1 VPLRSR
7 YAGQRTILAVK
18 RSVRSGVEDQWHR
31 APRKGEQVYYSADN
45 AGGPLWCT
53 DRTHFKT
60 SGSAVCT
67 KLHGKGR
74 RWRCRWVDPDGK
86 ELTASYE
93 KRADADAHIRRVGSE
108 LHTGSYIDPA
118 AGQVTFRDYAE
129 AWRKRQVHRDSSA
142 EHVESRLR
150 LHAYPVLGDRRISDI
165 LPSQIQAWIAGVE
178 LAPSS
183 VAVVHGIVFGIFRDA
198 VRDKCIASNPCDGT
212 KLPKAE
218 PKQVVPPTTEQFET
232 VRSKL
237 PAELQALA
245 TFAAGTGMRQSEC
258 FGLVVDRLHLPQRSG
273 DRSGT
278 VTVNQ
283 QLSRGNPPKL
293 GPLKT
298 RASYRTIPLPDVVV
312 VALKEHLQQVPPG
325 PDGLV
330 FTWRGKPIPRST
342 FGYHWG
348 AAARSAK
355 LSPRSGLHSL
365 RHYYASLL
373 IRYGESVK
381 TVQARLGHASAA
393 ETLDTYAHL
402 WPDSDDRTRDAIDSV
417 LR

>member
-1 VPLRSR
+1 VSTP
-7 YAGQRTILAVK
+7 AIK
-18 RSVRSGVEDQWHR
+18 RSERAGVEDQWHR
-31 APRKGEQVYYSADN
+31 AQRKGELVFYPADSAD
-45 AGGPLWCT
+45 GPLWCT
-53 DRTHFKT
+53 DRAHFKT
-60 SGSAVCT
+60 PGTMVCT
-67 KLHGKGR
+67 KLHGTGR
-74 RWRCRWVDPDGK
+74 RWRVRWVGPNGK

-93 KRADADAHIRRVGSE
+93 KRADADRHVKQLGSD
-108 LHTGSYIDPA
+108 LHTGTYVDPA
-118 AGQVTFRDYAE
+118 KGQVTFRNYAE

-142 EHVESRLR
+142 LHVESRLR
-150 LHAYPVLGDRRISDI
+150 LHTYPVFGDRPMSAI
-165 LPSQIQAWIAGVE
+165 LPSEIQAWVAGVE
-178 LAPSS
+178 LAPAT
-183 VAVVHGIVFGIFRDA
+183 VAVLHGIVFGIFKDA
-198 VRDKCIASNPCDGT
+198 VRDKAIAANPCDGT
-212 KLPKAE
+212 KLPKAT
-218 PKQVVPPTTEQFET
+218 PKQVVPPTTEQFEI
-232 VRSKL
+232 VRAEL
-237 PAELQALA
+237 PDELQALA
-245 TFAAGTGMRQSEC
+245 TFAAGTGMRQGEC
-258 FGLVVDRLHLPQRSG
+258 FGLAVDRLHLPGKPG

-278 VTVNQ
+278 VKVDQ
-283 QLSRGNPPKL
+283 QLGRGNPPKL

-355 LSPRSGLHSL
+355 LPPRSGLHSL

-393 ETLDTYAHL
+393 ETLDTYSHL

>member
-1 VPLRSR
+1 MNAPVTRRS
-7 YAGQRTILAVK
+7 AGAR
-18 RSVRSGVEDQWHR
+18 VEDQWHR
-31 APRKGEQVYYSADN
+31 AARKGERVYYPADN
-45 AGGPLWCT
+45 ADGPLWCT
-53 DRTHFKT
+53 DRTHFK
-60 SGSAVCT
+60 SPGSKVCT
-67 KLHGKGR
+67 KLHGTGR
-74 RWRCRWVDPDGK
+74 RWRVRWVGPNGK
-86 ELTASYE
+86 ELTESYE
-93 KRADADAHIRRVGSE
+93 KRAAADKRVRELGSD
-108 LHTGSYIDPA
+108 LHTGTYVDPA
-118 AGQVTFRDYAE
+118 KGQVTFRDYAE

-150 LHAYPVLGDRRISDI
+150 LHVYPVLGDRPISSI
-165 LPSQIQAWIAGVE
+165 LPSEIQAWVAGIE
-178 LAPSS
+178 LAASS
-183 VAVVHGIVFGIFRDA
+183 VGVIHGIVFGIFRDA
-198 VRDKCIASNPCDGT
+198 VRDKCIAVNPCDGT
-212 KLPKAE
+212 KLPKSE
-218 PKQVVPPTTEQFET
+218 HKQVVPPTTEQFEI
-232 VRSKL
+232 VRSEL
-237 PAELQALA
+237 PNEWQALA
-245 TFAAGTGMRQSEC
+245 TFAAGTGMRQGEC
-258 FGLVVDRLHLPQRSG
+258 FGLVVDRLYLPEKPG

-278 VTVNQ
+278 VKVDQ
-283 QLSRGNPPKL
+283 QLGRGNPPKL

-312 VALKEHLQQVPPG
+312 VALKEHLKLFPPG

-348 AAARSAK
+348 AAARAAN
-355 LSPRSGLHSL
+355 LPPRSGLHSL

-393 ETLDTYAHL
+393 ETLDTYSHL